1 MAGELFK
8 YMAGVNI
15 THIPYKGSSGARTDV
30 VGGQVDMM
38 FDAVTTMAPMAKE
51 GKVRALATS
60 GATRNAITPD
70 LPTVSEAGVPGYE
83 ATIWLGLMAPKGT
96 PAEIVNKLNAEVR
109 KIVALPDVKNS
120 LGCARR
126 GADVDERA
134 RVPEV
139 PERRHHQMGKDRQGL
154 RHEAGVR
161 QRAG

>member
-83 ATIWLGLMAPKGT
+83 ATIWLGFMAPKGT
-96 PAEIVNKLNAEVR
+96 PPEIVNKLNAEMRKVVAMPEVKSAWAAQGAVPMSMSVSEFQKFLSDDIAKWG
-109 KIVALPDVKNS
+109 KIVKVSGMK
-120 LGCARR
+120 
-126 GADVDERA
+126 
-134 RVPEV
+134 PE
-139 PERRHHQMGKDRQGL
+139 
-154 RHEAGVR
+154 
-161 QRAG
+161 